1 MKIMIDNIGYKKKPT
16 STQASGIVNRLLMH
30 TAEHTEDISIDK
42 LAEAIGAGRTIITDV
57 LTGDKSSGK
66 AYDKREHF
74 AESSF
79 VLLDIDNNQ
88 KMEING
94 NTQTVA
100 ADKPLSVDDIISIS
114 AAAGLKPCII
124 CESFSSPTTDRNGT
138 TYHKF
143 HALFALDKPCTRAA
157 DKEAAN
163 RGLASIFGGYYD
175 PSTKDI
181 GRILYGTTPEK
192 MVYIDN
198 AAFNALESF
207 TDHAKAQLMQ
217 DYSPNT
223 ANEYRAAEPRKT
235 GTDIFNPDI
244 ALEFIS
250 ATATRTEWLAVS
262 CAYKNSGGSF
272 SRWEQWSRAGNYDGK
287 ENLQAVWNSLT
298 GEAGEST
305 LVKRLKEQAP
315 DYTAALY
322 ACYHNGA
329 ALPLHDE
336 IPLPPEPPLYYQQG
350 EYITNLA
357 ESEEIT
363 TMLQAE
369 KYYYTGAAALENV
382 LEFKEE
388 LHPIITTGFER
399 LDKALDGGLYAGEIY
414 TIGAHSGA
422 GKTTFVNAIAMA
434 AAKAGNA
441 VCMFELEMKSRD
453 IVSRMLSAIGC
464 ANALKNTG
472 KTTAALTSKNILYK
486 ATREKQG
493 LNKWS
498 KQQEKAFEETVQEF
512 SETIAPNI
520 EISEGFAVQTV
531 DYMRKQLADFRAR
544 HPKKPLLVI
553 VDYLQVLQPADHTQ
567 TEKQAIDY
575 NMKCI
580 NNMADEFDAAII
592 LIQSLNR
599 ASQNSGNVG
608 LTSGSGSGQIE
619 YTTDNLF
626 TIERAVLEHERD
638 NNNKTKTKL
647 KPTPDRDGFRYLSL
661 EIVKSR
667 FSESGK
673 TIFFKW
679 ALAYNYFEEIDEH
692 EITAAKST

>member
-16 STQASGIVNRLLMH
+16 STQASEIVKRLLMH

-57 LTGDKSSGK
+57 LIGDKSSGK

-94 NTQTVA
+94 NTHTVA
-100 ADKPLSVDDIISIS
+100 ADEPLSVDDIISIS

-138 TYHKF
+138 TYRKF

-163 RGLASIFGGYYD
+163 RGLASVFGGYYD

-192 MVYIDN
+192 MVFIDN

-272 SRWEQWSRAGNYDGK
+272 SRWEQWSRTGNYDGK
-287 ENLQAVWNSLT
+287 ENLQTVWNSLN

-305 LVKRLKEQAP
+305 LVKRIKEQAP

-329 ALPLHDE
+329 QMPQREE
-336 IPLPPEPPLYYQQG
+336 IPLPPEPPIYSYDNYL
-350 EYITNLA
+350 
-357 ESEEIT
+357 ESFEREEQP
-363 TMLQAE
+363 TME
-369 KYYYTGAAALENV
+369 EDRKKRYTGAEALEEV
-382 LEFKEE
+382 IKFQTSI
-388 LHPIITTGFER
+388 HPVITTGFEQ
-399 LDKALDGGLYAGEIY
+399 LDKALDGGFYAGEIY

-422 GKTTFVNAIAMA
+422 GKTTFVNSFAMA
-434 AAKAGNA
+434 AARAGA
-441 VCMFELEMKSRD
+441 TVLMFELEMKSRD
-453 IVSRMLSAIGC
+453 IVSRMLSAMTYEQTQMPPIG
-464 ANALKNTG
+464 NSNN
-472 KTTAALTSKNILYK
+472 ALTSKSILYR
-486 ATREKQG
+486 ATRESQG
-493 LNKWS
+493 VKKWNKP
-498 KQQEKAFEETVQEF
+498 ETHYFEAAAADF
-512 SETIAPNI
+512 AANIAPNI
-520 EISEGFAVQTV
+520 IITEGFAVQTIS
-531 DYMRKQLADFRAR
+531 DIKAEIARFRNNNAQA
-544 HPKKPLLVI
+544 PALVVI
-553 VDYLQVLQPADHTQ
+553 DYLQALQPPRDNI
-567 TEKQAIDY
+567 TEKQAIDENMREINIIADNY
-575 NMKCI
+575 NMP
-580 NNMADEFDAAII
+580 II

-626 TIERAVLEHERD
+626 TLERAIIESKKNGQPVYA
-638 NNNKTKTKL
+638 
-647 KPTPDRDGFRYLSL
+647 PDDKSNRFLSL
-661 EIVKSR
+661 KINKCR

-673 TIFFKW
+673 VIDFKW
-679 ALAYNYFEEIDEH
+679 FRPCGHFEET
-692 EITAAKST
+692 EIARKAAD